1 MRSDP
6 RCVVHAKEKEKKEK
20 KAIRPEGVTKR
31 NTRWRAEAR
40 ESHSAIVRKTQ
51 VRALGGAIRRD
62 REKHSE
68 GVREWKRK
76 IRLFFFAQV
85 IHKEDKL
92 MEFLWSFRVLQPW
105 RVVLRRRFYYWL
117 CGEIVFTRN
126 LFIVY
131 LIYCGLKFSINLIV
145 VISILVDIFWSCPVV
160 FPSTLEGFPCK
171 IWCSCVVVFM
181 WCLMNFFFP
190 IILLLLGSYIF

>member
-1 MRSDP
+1 MILG
-6 RCVVHAKEKEKKEK
+6 VLYTLKIKKRK
-20 KAIRPEGVTKR
+20 KKRPFGQRVWQR

-105 RVVLRRRFYYWL
+105 RVGVLRRRFCYWL
-117 CGEIVFTRN
+117 CGEIVFTSWN
-126 LFIVY
+126 LFIIY
-131 LIYCGLKFSINLIV
+131 LIYCGLKFSINLRRKW
-145 VISILVDIFWSCPVV
+145 VI
-160 FPSTLEGFPCK
+160 TH
-171 IWCSCVVVFM
+171 
-181 WCLMNFFFP
+181 
-190 IILLLLGSYIF
+190 